1 LRLTAQNTVSSQCR
15 IRVYC
20 QIPDQ
25 TQATLTWTYL
35 TTLASYGS
43 DDKLTTG
50 TLSGGTLTGNR
61 IRFRFDIFCDTITP
75 VVLKSYELRGDTM
88 NEVLYDYQF
97 DFSLKDYEM
106 ELNGDDTTQKAG
118 NVYQILE
125 GWKQDASLIK
135 MRVAMPGA
143 GTIFD
148 NVLGHIDPLSLV
160 SLEWNDRT
168 AVVAGNISFKQS
180 AQSMA
185 VYSYAL

>member
-1 LRLTAQNTVSSQCR
+1 
-15 IRVYC
+15 
-20 QIPDQ
+20 
-25 TQATLTWTYL
+25 
-35 TTLASYGS
+35 
-43 DDKLTTG
+43 
-50 TLSGGTLTGNR
+50 
-61 IRFRFDIFCDTITP
+61 
-75 VVLKSYELRGDTM
+75 M